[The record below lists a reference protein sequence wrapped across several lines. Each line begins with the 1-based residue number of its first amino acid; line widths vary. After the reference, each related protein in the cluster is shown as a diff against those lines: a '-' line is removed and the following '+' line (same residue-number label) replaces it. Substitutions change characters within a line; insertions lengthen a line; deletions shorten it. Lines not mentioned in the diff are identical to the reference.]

1 MIKNFSDLS
10 ANERTYLAWIRTAIA
25 MMAFGFL
32 IEKFEL
38 FLRVMGAEVHIS
50 QHIQS
55 SAMIEVTGVIMMI
68 ISVLIMIGA
77 SIRYLKQYNDIS
89 SLEEKKSAAG
99 GIGFILALLMIMI
112 SLFLVIYIASR
123 LTY

>member
-10 ANERTYLAWIRTAIA
+10 ANERTYLSWIRTAIA

-38 FLRVMGAEVHIS
+38 FLRVIAAEVHTQ
-50 QHIQS
+50 QHLHS
-55 SAMIEVTGVIMMI
+55 SVTIETVGILMMV
-68 ISVLIMIGA
+68 ISVMIMIG
-77 SIRYLKQYNDIS
+77 SSVRYLKQYNDIS
-89 SLEEKKSAAG
+89 SSEEKKSAAG